1 MKSLSA
7 IALAILLIVP
17 ASNAQDRVRER
28 DLEGTVWKMEF
39 NLKEEGDG
47 AFERIILNAVDGL
60 MDEIDIQLEFG
71 KRGHLSVWVDAFSR
85 DEDEEE
91 GDWRI
96 NRDGQL
102 VLGDADCFSSDD
114 TVWMLDGDLLVPFE
128 WEKGRL
134 ERGDA
139 ISLRRI
145 RK

>member
-91 GDWRI
+91 GLIREEIEPRPLWNILLFAIKYDKTETVE
-96 NRDGQL
+96 
-102 VLGDADCFSSDD
+102 VL
-114 TVWMLDGDLLVPFE
+114 ME
-128 WEKGRL
+128 
-134 ERGDA
+134 
-139 ISLRRI
+139 
-145 RK
+145 